1 MVAQLVTVDSTSQ
14 LTDNANKLKMD
25 AWDMKE
31 VDVLTVSPIINSKVG
46 FVRFKDAL
54 SMEKICVLNAKI
66 IMN

>member
-1 MVAQLVTVDSTSQ
+1 
-14 LTDNANKLKMD
+14 
-25 AWDMKE
+25 MKE

-54 SMEKICVLNAKI
+54 NMEKICVLNAKI